1 MIDGENPIA
10 RLCAEGMNAE
20 ATGRTDEARRLFA
33 EAWARRRD
41 HYDAC
46 IAAHYVAR
54 HQPTAPCTLLWNARA
69 ARHAEAAE
77 PDSTREF
84 LASLY
89 LNLGHSYEVVGRI
102 PEGRACAAKAAAALA
117 YLPDGGYREF
127 TQRGIAALEERLAR
141 AESA

>member
-1 MIDGENPIA
+1 MNGSENHVA
-10 RLCAEGMNAE
+10 RLCAEGMDAE
-20 ATGRTDEARRLFA
+20 ATGLTDDARRLFA

-41 HYDAC
+41 HYEAC

-54 HQPTAPCTLLWNARA
+54 HQPTPARALLWNARA

-77 PDSTREF
+77 PDTTREF

-102 PEGRACAAKAAAALA
+102 DEGRAYAAKAAAALV

-127 TQRGIAALEERLAR
+127 TRRGITALQERLGMTN
-141 AESA
+141 SK